1 MGSKGS
7 PYNVLV
13 PRNVARSLK
22 RFPVEERLAL
32 FQAIAALAQ
41 EPCPPGVARLRVKDL
56 GKYRIRVRGF
66 RIRYDIDDGAR
77 TVSILAVKPR
87 GQAYRK

>member
-1 MGSKGS
+1 M
-7 PYNVLV
+7 VV

-22 RFPVEERLAL
+22 RFPLDERQALFQAL
-32 FQAIAALAQ
+32 FQAIAALAE
-41 EPCPPGVARLRVKDL
+41 EPRPPGAARLRIKDL
-56 GKYRIRVRGF
+56 GEYRIRVRGF